1 MAGYIIRRLIW
12 TPILLLI
19 VSYITFALVQLAPG
33 DPVLLKLDQHANPEA
48 VERIRVEMG
57 LNDPVTVQYVR
68 YIARAVTG
76 DFGESIRWQGRTVNE
91 LIFKRVP
98 VSAQLGL
105 AALIISVAAGIPIGL
120 FAALKQGS
128 IWDTVAVC
136 ITLVGQSLPVFL
148 TVPVLLW
155 LFALK
160 LDVLPTHGW
169 GGFFDTRIILPA
181 FVLGIPGIAII
192 TRLTRASTLDVI
204 GQDYIRTAR
213 AKGLTERIIT
223 YRHILRNSII
233 PVVTTLGFALAGL
246 ASGSFIVEFWF
257 GIPGV
262 GLLALESL
270 FNLDYPII
278 MALTI
283 LGTTLFVLANLIV
296 DLAYPFL
303 DPRIRLGGGYL
314 VE

>member
-1 MAGYIIRRLIW
+1 LAAYVIRRLIW
-12 TPILLLI
+12 TPVLLLI
-19 VSYITFALVQLAPG
+19 VSFIKFALVQFAP
-33 DPVLLKLDQHANPEA
+33 N
-48 VERIRVEMG
+48 MG
-57 LNDPVTVQYVR
+57 LNDPIVVQYAKYISNAVR
-68 YIARAVTG
+68 G

-98 VSAQLGL
+98 VSAQLSL
-105 AALIISVAAGIPIGL
+105 AALLISVGLGIPIGL
-120 FAALKQGS
+120 FAAVRQGS
-128 IWDTVAVC
+128 VWDTIAVS
-136 ITLVGQSLPVFL
+136 ITLVGQSFPVFL
-148 TVPVLLW
+148 TVPVVLW

-160 LDVLPTHGW
+160 LGILPTHGW

-181 FVLGIPGIAII
+181 LVLGIPGIAII

-204 GQDYIRTAR
+204 SQDYIRTAR
-213 AKGLTERIIT
+213 SKGLSERIIL

-262 GLLALESL
+262 GLLALEAL

-283 LGTTLFVLANLIV
+283 LGTSLFVIANLVV

-303 DPRIRLGGGYL
+303 DPRIRLGGGYIA
-314 VE
+314 

>member
-1 MAGYIIRRLIW
+1 LAAYIIRRLIW
-12 TPILLLI
+12 TPVLLLI
-19 VSYITFALVQLAPG
+19 VSFITFALIQFAPG

-48 VERIRVEMG
+48 VERIRTNMG
-57 LNDPVTVQYVR
+57 LNDPIVVQYAR
-68 YIARAVTG
+68 YISKAVRG
-76 DFGESIRWQGRTVNE
+76 DFGQSIRWQGRTVNE

-98 VSAQLGL
+98 VSAQLSL
-105 AALIISVAAGIPIGL
+105 AALLISVGLGIPIGL
-120 FAALKQGS
+120 FAAVRQGS
-128 IWDTVAVC
+128 VWDTIAVS
-136 ITLVGQSLPVFL
+136 ITLVGQSFPVFL
-148 TVPVLLW
+148 TVPVVLW

-160 LDVLPTHGW
+160 LGILPTHGW

-181 FVLGIPGIAII
+181 LVLGIPGVAII

-204 GQDYIRTAR
+204 SQDYIRTAR
-213 AKGLTERIIT
+213 SKGLSERIIL

-283 LGTTLFVLANLIV
+283 LGTSLFVIANLVV

-303 DPRIRLGGGYL
+303 DPRIRLGGGYIAG
-314 VE
+314 